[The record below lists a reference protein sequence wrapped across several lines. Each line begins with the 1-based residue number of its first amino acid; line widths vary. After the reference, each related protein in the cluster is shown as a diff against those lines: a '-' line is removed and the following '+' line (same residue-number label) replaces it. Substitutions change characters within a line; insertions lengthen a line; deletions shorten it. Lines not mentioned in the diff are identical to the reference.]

1 MWFNCKIILLWG
13 INKLTL
19 ITSVFFVRRYLSS
32 SYNQLSL
39 KTKEYGLRIIETRAK
54 LSLMAGWSINDCH
67 VAGVSQISTNHIS
80 PFPPR
85 LSPLTSKKHYI
96 DRAKWQEGSFGR
108 SRKERVKAFT
118 YSYLGQMRKSVYL
131 NVSCFYLTKQV
142 VLPSQNNFTNCF
154 TNTDV

>member
-54 LSLMAGWSINDCH
+54 LSLMAG
-67 VAGVSQISTNHIS
+67 
-80 PFPPR
+80 
-85 LSPLTSKKHYI
+85 
-96 DRAKWQEGSFGR
+96 
-108 SRKERVKAFT
+108 
-118 YSYLGQMRKSVYL
+118 
-131 NVSCFYLTKQV
+131 
-142 VLPSQNNFTNCF
+142 
-154 TNTDV
+154 